1 MIQPCEAWVC
11 NAFINTLIMIEKAMV
26 PTDALQTPAVTWQVL
41 QLPEILAIFGL
52 GDDGSEEK
60 CPIWT
65 F

>member
-1 MIQPCEAWVC
+1 
-11 NAFINTLIMIEKAMV
+11 MIEKAMV
-26 PTDALQTPAVTWQVL
+26 PTDALQTPAVTWHVL